1 MLGVVP
7 SSTSIQKLI
16 LPEEFAAKKKRV
28 VMENKF
34 NLISQM

>member
-1 MLGVVP
+1 MIGIVL
-7 SSTSIQKLI
+7 SLTTTLA
-16 LPEEFAAKKKRV
+16 EEFTEKEKKKKKRV

>member
-1 MLGVVP
+1 MIGVVP
-7 SSTSIQKLI
+7 SSSSIQRLI
-16 LPEEFAAKKKRV
+16 LPEEFAEKKKRV